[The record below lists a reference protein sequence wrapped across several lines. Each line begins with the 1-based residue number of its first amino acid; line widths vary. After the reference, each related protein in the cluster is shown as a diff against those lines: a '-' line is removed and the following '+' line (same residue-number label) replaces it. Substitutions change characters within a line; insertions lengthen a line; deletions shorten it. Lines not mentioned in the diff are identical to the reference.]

1 MTRVKAG
8 RIKHQKHKKILKQA
22 KGYRGARSK
31 LVRTAKEAV
40 MHAGAYAYAGR
51 KQRKRDKRSEWI
63 VTMNAAL
70 KEHEV
75 SYSKFINLLKQS
87 YIVLDRKIL
96 SEIIMKDKPTFDYI
110 VKHVNK

>member
-1 MTRVKAG
+1 MTRVKSG
-8 RIKHQKHKKILKQA
+8 RIKHQKHQKILKAA

-40 MHAGAYAYAGR
+40 MHAGSYAYTGR

-63 VTMNAAL
+63 VTINAAL

-75 SYSKFINLLKQS
+75 SYSKFINLLKES
-87 YIVLDRKIL
+87 EIVLDRKIL
-96 SEIIMKDKPTFDYI
+96 SEIIRKDKPTFDHI
-110 VKHVNK
+110 VNQVNK